1 MSDDLP
7 ELTPEQIAAFH
18 RAAAVGLD
26 AKHAGDN
33 GTAGLRIA
41 LT

>member
-1 MSDDLP
+1 VADISDHVRVDNIYR
-7 ELTPEQIAAFH
+7 EV
-18 RAAAVGLD
+18 AVGLD